1 MFIRI
6 IMTIQDVIIV
16 AVLMVIVF
24 RVNAAIICPV
34 LVAVWMHFLAVMV
47 ALVFI
52 VNVCNVCPVAEY
64 FNV

>member
-1 MFIRI
+1 MFIHI

-16 AVLMVIVF
+16 AVLMAIVF
-24 RVNAAIICPV
+24 RVNAVIICPV
-34 LVAVWMHFLAVMV
+34 LVVVWTHFLAVMV

-52 VNVCNVCPVAEY
+52 VNVCNVCLVAEY